1 MPYGCRSQLIV
12 RGHWRGPVTGR
23 LVSFVREQAVRSF
36 SSVRGHGTRVLGIM
50 VAVSLLPGL
59 LWGPA
64 TAAEPETPSAS
75 ETTIPRQPEYQKPT
89 AEELENW
96 RQAIL
101 KIPQPRNGCFT
112 ANYPEEH
119 WREVACKKPSDK
131 LYLPKTLVEQVGNGP
146 DFTATVTGQLSQ
158 AEGSFDPGTVV
169 SSECDVPCPKGVCP
183 TNPTCTS
190 ASANNYSLQLNT
202 KPFKTNTCAGSPGG
216 INGGCLGWQQ
226 FVYSSTG
233 GGVIQYWLET
243 YGPAGT
249 SCPAPS
255 GANCK
260 PGKVSTDGWC
270 PFSFSPT
277 GPVYCVVN
285 AAASAQ
291 APAEPITSLSEL
303 KLKGAVAGVSAPN
316 DYIAVTTSGG
326 AVNTAS
332 GNNYFPDLG
341 SQWQEAEFNVFGDGN
356 GDQAVFNAGTTV
368 VVRTQVDSGTTSAPG
383 CGGQSFTGESNNLT
397 LVGTPAVVP
406 TSPLPA
412 IVFTESNAAG
422 GTPPTCA
429 TSGGGL
435 NCLEVSSSGRRDCT
449 DAGGAASTCASATC
463 PGGLTLTGGGGACA
477 AGNSKIKSL
486 FPIERQG
493 SFTIVCEKQG
503 VDPQAVAICCHI

>member
-1 MPYGCRSQLIV
+1 MPYGSLQTVECPGMFTHHPRIV
-12 RGHWRGPVTGR
+12 HGRWRGFVSGR
-23 LVSFVREQAVRSF
+23 LQSFVRRQAVKSL
-36 SSVRGHGTRVLGIM
+36 STAGGHVTRVLGM
-50 VAVSLLPGL
+50 TVAISLLSGL
-59 LWGPA
+59 LCDPA
-64 TAAEPETPSAS
+64 TAAEPETPGAG
-75 ETTIPRQPEYQKPT
+75 ETAIPRRPEYRKPT

-101 KIPQPRNGCFT
+101 KTPQPSNGCFT
-112 ANYPEEH
+112 AKYPEER
-119 WREVACKKPSDK
+119 WREVTCKTPSDK

-146 DFTATVTGQLSQ
+146 DFTATVTGHLSQ
-158 AEGSFDPGTVV
+158 AEGSFDPGMIV

-183 TNPTCTS
+183 ANPTCTS
-190 ASANNYSLQLNT
+190 APANTYSLQLNT
-202 KPFKTNTCAGSPGG
+202 KPFKTSTCSSSPGG

-226 FVYSSTG
+226 FVYSSSG

-249 SCPAPS
+249 RCPAPK
-255 GANCK
+255 GANCQ

-270 PFSFSPT
+270 PFSFNAT

-285 AAASAQ
+285 AKTAAQ

-316 DYIAVTTSGG
+316 DFIAVTTSGG
-326 AVNTAS
+326 ALDTAS

-356 GDQAVFNAGTTV
+356 GDQAVFNAGATI
-368 VVRTQVDSGTTSAPG
+368 VVRIQVDSATTSAPG
-383 CGGQSFTGESNNLT
+383 CGEQSFTGESNNLT

-406 TSPLPA
+406 TTPLPS
-412 IVFTESNAAG
+412 IVFTESNAPG

-435 NCLEVSSSGRRDCT
+435 DCIEVVSSGHKDCT
-449 DAGGAASTCASATC
+449 DAGGDLSTCASAIC
-463 PGGLTLTGGGGACA
+463 PEGLLSQAEVALVRLAVRKSKASSPMRADA
-477 AGNSKIKSL
+477 AS
-486 FPIERQG
+486 
-493 SFTIVCEKQG
+493 T
-503 VDPQAVAICCHI
+503 